1 MLNSYAHSNQIIVL
15 VGEGGTGK
23 IYISSVLHQAG
34 PNAQHEPFIFDPQD
48 VDYINDAI
56 KKIDSPLYTS
66 ERTLI
71 FPNFNEASIATQDN
85 LINFIQESR
94 LFKRNQI
101 IITLNQ
107 TIEEGTTKPIKS
119 LLESSKI
126 VTLPSLQNISGD
138 KISKIITTI
147 INDYNRINGTSIAGI
162 SDITLDFILSSTWE
176 QNYLEFYQTLQVAM
190 AITTGTYIGIN
201 ELRMGLEQYHKQHY
215 LLNQS
220 PTIKQTTHIGR
231 SQTLADIIHAATV
244 QALDSNKGNRTKT
257 AQQLNISR
265 ATLWRYLK
273 RN

>member
-1 MLNSYAHSNQIIVL
+1 MVKSYAHSNQIIVL
-15 VGEGGTGK
+15 IGESGTGK

-34 PNAQHEPFIFDPQD
+34 HNAQHEPFIFDSQD
-48 VDYINDAI
+48 TDCINDAI
-56 KKIDSPLYTS
+56 TKIDSPLYTT

-71 FPNFNEASIATQDN
+71 FPNFNEASIEIQDN

-107 TIEEGTTKPIKS
+107 TIEEGITKPIKS
-119 LLESSKI
+119 LLENSKI
-126 VTLPSLQNISGD
+126 ITLPSLRDISGD
-138 KISKIITTI
+138 KISKVIATI
-147 INDYNRINGTSIAGI
+147 INDYNRSNGTSIAGI

-176 QNYLEFYQTLQVAM
+176 QNYLEFYQVLQIAM
-190 AITTGTYIGIN
+190 AMTTGTYIGIN
-201 ELRMGLEQYHKQHY
+201 ELRTGIEQYHKQHY

-220 PTIKQTTHIGR
+220 PTLKQTTHVGR
-231 SQTLADIIHAATV
+231 IQTLSDIIYTAVV